1 MEMER
6 ILRNPEWIIM
16 SGLKWDSVV
25 DKIVAQANIE
35 EKHSKAMQNKL
46 KEMSVIYVEDNH
58 TIVFTLLPLLLRDA
72 RSKAD
77 SEKVIYFTKV
87 FITITQLDYTVAM
100 VHNFVQ
106 VYCREIFFWV

>member
-1 MEMER
+1 MER
-6 ILRNPEWIIM
+6 ILRNPDWIFM
-16 SGLKWDSVV
+16 SSLKWDSVV

-35 EKHSKAMQNKL
+35 EKLSKAVQNKL

-58 TIVFTLLPLLLRDA
+58 T
-72 RSKAD
+72 
-77 SEKVIYFTKV
+77 
-87 FITITQLDYTVAM
+87 ITITQLDYTVAM

>member
-1 MEMER
+1 MER
-6 ILRNPEWIIM
+6 ILRNPDWIFM

-35 EKHSKAMQNKL
+35 IKHSKAVQNKL

-58 TIVFTLLPLLLRDA
+58 T
-72 RSKAD
+72 
-77 SEKVIYFTKV
+77 
-87 FITITQLDYTVAM
+87 ITITQLDYTVAM